1 MCKGEKTYKE
11 LASDSAEKIIFTSNL
26 RSPTVEACKNALMTS
41 WWFTVKKMFLWRT
54 AQILFVL

>member
-26 RSPTVEACKNALMTS
+26 RSPTVEACKKTFMTS
-41 WWFTVKKMFLWRT
+41 W
-54 AQILFVL
+54 